1 MRLQA
6 PEGKASDEGGLHTP
20 EIFGQRHGTS
30 VIDGHLH
37 QLRLTK
43 RQMRR
48 APARSEGQRLGI
60 HFLLMWMLKQ
70 GLALYP
76 ELPSFKLALITTLL
90 PQPKV

>member
-6 PEGKASDEGGLHTP
+6 PVLGASDGG
-20 EIFGQRHGTS
+20 GGRH
-30 VIDGHLH
+30 LQ

-43 RQMRR
+43 GQMRR

-76 ELPSFKLALITTLL
+76 ELPSFKLVTTLL
-90 PQPKV
+90 PQPPQCKIKV